1 MEKYKR
7 TTRGGRKRER
17 AFADLGVV
25 TTCSTEI
32 RFLGGKAS
40 QLSAP
45 QTKGAQLRQKN
56 QSYQAR
62 KKQQESIT
70 DALTESLSS

>member
-1 MEKYKR
+1 MNGKVQADER
-7 TTRGGRKRER
+7 RRGRKRER

-32 RFLGGKAS
+32 RFLGGGE
-40 QLSAP
+40 SAEC
-45 QTKGAQLRQKN
+45 TTDERRTVA
-56 QSYQAR
+56 YQAR
-62 KKQQESIT
+62 KKRQESIT